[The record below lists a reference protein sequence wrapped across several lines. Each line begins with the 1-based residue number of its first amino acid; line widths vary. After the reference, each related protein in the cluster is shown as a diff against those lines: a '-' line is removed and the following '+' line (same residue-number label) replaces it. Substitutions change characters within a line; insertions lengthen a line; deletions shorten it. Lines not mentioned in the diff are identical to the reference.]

1 MKIYDKREK
10 IVEMVGMELL
20 HTIAANVVQA
30 YNVLTNPILPEPLL
44 AAEFVKQLI
53 MIRPIILISNQPNT
67 LNGI

>member
-10 IVEMVGMELL
+10 IVEMDGMELR

-53 MIRPIILISNQPNT
+53 MIRPIILISNQPF
-67 LNGI
+67 LKQIH